1 MTAIVVGVG
10 NRVRRDDGVGPEV
23 ADRVREAR
31 PGLDVVEVSGDAST
45 LLDLWAD
52 HDLAVVVDAVR
63 TGAPV
68 GICHRWELLAGEWD
82 VVPPASRVSSHLIGV
97 LDAVELARALD
108 RLPGRLV
115 VVGIEVVEL
124 GVGPGLSEP
133 VAAAVGA
140 AAALVGEVL
149 GTV

>member
-23 ADRVREAR
+23 ADRVRDAR
-31 PGLDVVEVSGDAST
+31 PDLDVVEVSGDAST
-45 LLDLWAD
+45 LLDLWAG

-68 GICHRWELLAGEWD
+68 GTCHRWELLAGEWD
-82 VVPPASRVSSHLIGV
+82 VVPPAARVSSHLVGV
-97 LDAVELARALD
+97 LDAVEFARALD
-108 RLPGRLV
+108 RLPVRLV
-115 VVGIEVVEL
+115 VVGVEVVEL

-133 VAAAVGA
+133 VAAAVDVAVG
-140 AAALVGEVL
+140 LVGEVL
-149 GTV
+149 ATA